1 MTEIGLEEMKQRV
14 EIAKTALAEAQRDLA
29 LAMGEMDTGR
39 RADKRHVGE
48 PLKMALQRLRVAQT
62 ELAALVDLLAP

>member
-1 MTEIGLEEMKQRV
+1 MAEIALEEMKQRIQV
-14 EIAKTALAEAQRDLA
+14 AKTALAEAQRDLA
-29 LAMGEMDTGR
+29 LAIGEMEAGP

-62 ELAALVDLLAP
+62 ELATLVDLLAP